1 MLKQKYKKG
10 SSIVELIIVT
20 VLFAVLIPAA
30 LGIFLAGLKI
40 SGQGYIQHEAATA
53 LNETGDT
60 IRFMRTRGF
69 ATLLPEGEEENTFYL
84 VRTQE
89 GHWLQKGSLAEEL
102 FSREI
107 TVARAYRNNT
117 TNNICTDYDPDS
129 PDPNCSEDEDTRK
142 ITLKILWSPDYIP
155 QEILTQVF
163 YLTNWQKPDIFYE

>member
-1 MLKQKYKKG
+1 MKKQKNKKG

-20 VLFAVLIPAA
+20 VLFAVLVPAA

-53 LNETGDT
+53 LGETGDT
-60 IRFMRTRGF
+60 IRFLRTRGF
-69 ATLLPEGEEENTFYL
+69 ATLLAEGEEENTFYL

-89 GHWLQKGSLAEEL
+89 GHWLQKGSLTEEL

-107 TVARAYRNNT
+107 TVNKSYRNNT
-117 TNNICTDYDPDS
+117 TNDICTDYDPSS
-129 PDPNCSEDEDTRK
+129 PDPNCNEDQNTRK
-142 ITLKILWSPDYIP
+142 ITVKILWSPDYIP

-163 YLTNWQKPDIFYE
+163 YLTDWQRADIFYE